1 LYMSI
6 PSLFLTPQ
14 GRRAADREQVLI
26 YPQDDC
32 MPLAQ
37 LISAAQ
43 LQQRLDE
50 PDLLI
55 LDCRFALEDLTY
67 GQRSYGEGHIPGA
80 QFADL
85 ERDLSGQIHKGITG
99 RHPLPEPAQ
108 LLQRL
113 REWGLNNHSEVVLYD
128 DGPGAFAAR
137 AWWLL
142 VWLGKRE
149 GVYLLDGG
157 LKAWREAGGA
167 LTQNLPTPT
176 PGAFNGKADAHLVV
190 SAAQLQQR
198 LGDQQMTLLDARG
211 LPRFRGEVEPIDP
224 IAGHIPGAQ
233 CAAFTDNLDS
243 DGHFLSAEQLS
254 QRFASQLGERQASE
268 LVAYCGSGVTACHNL
283 FALCLAGYPLAPL
296 YAGSWSEWI
305 TDPARP
311 VATGD

>member
-1 LYMSI
+1 
-6 PSLFLTPQ
+6 
-14 GRRAADREQVLI
+14 
-26 YPQDDC
+26 

-43 LQQRLDE
+43 LQQRLGQ
-50 PDLLI
+50 PNLLI
-55 LDCRFALEDLTY
+55 LDCRAALDDLSY
-67 GQRSYGEGHIPGA
+67 GQRSYVEGHIPGA

-85 ERDLSGQIHKGITG
+85 ERDLSGPIHKGITG

-113 REWGLNNHSEVVLYD
+113 REWGMHTHSEVVLYD
-128 DGPGAFAAR
+128 DNPGAFAAR

-142 VWLGKRE
+142 AWLGKRE

-157 LKAWREAGGA
+157 LKAWREASGA
-167 LTQNLPTPT
+167 LTTELPTPALGT
-176 PGAFNGKADAHLVV
+176 FSGKPDASLLINAV
-190 SAAQLQQR
+190 QLQQR
-198 LGDQQMTLLDARG
+198 LGNSQMTLLDARG
-211 LPRFRGEVEPIDP
+211 LPRFKGEVEPIDP
-224 IAGHIPGAQ
+224 VAGHIPGAQ
-233 CAAFTDNLDS
+233 CAVFTDNLDS
-243 DGHFLSAEQLS
+243 DGHFLSASQLHK
-254 QRFASQLGERQASE
+254 RFATYLAERPVSE

-305 TDPARP
+305 TDDARP